1 MLLSLQAAELKTDSP
16 AITMDGRYSWEAMT
30 VEVRALV
37 ERFLVD

>member
-16 AITMDGRYSWEAMT
+16 AITMDGRYSWEAMP